1 MCAQWKMAG
10 VIPVIILV
18 IVIVCLL
25 SSRKQASL
33 NRTCNVEIPRMVSIL
48 GPPQP
53 FPAKGEAI
61 PDSCSWMSDFFLSV
75 KCLPLPLSLTFT
87 LCHSRETR
95 TSSRKKIEWAGGPL
109 EAASAS
115 PPLPKQ
121 FNSGPQL
128 AYAAQLCKRPASSW
142 TSILRWWFKEH
153 LLWSEHILGGFVPL
167 SWTTYQSFPSTTFS
181 TRSLFFNNNA
191 LKPFVNWGSAF
202 LPIWPDI

>member
-1 MCAQWKMAG
+1 MCAQLEG
-10 VIPVIILV
+10 GRCYSSYYSCYCY
-18 IVIVCLL
+18 CLSAQQQKGDIFEQNL
-25 SSRKQASL
+25 QCRDSQDGINFGA
-33 NRTCNVEIPRMVSIL
+33 T
-48 GPPQP
+48 QP
-53 FPAKGEAI
+53 FPAEGEAI
-61 PDSCSWMSDFFLSV
+61 PDSCSWVSDFFLSV

-128 AYAAQLCKRPASSW
+128 AYAAQLCKRSASSW
-142 TSILRWWFKEH
+142 ASILRWWFKEH
-153 LLWSEHILGGFVPL
+153 LLWSEHILGGFVPP